1 MLECIPN
8 VSEGRRPEIVEALAD
23 EVRSVGGVRLLDRS
37 SDWSH
42 HRSVF
47 TFVGEAPAVERA
59 LLRLF
64 ARAVSLVDLRTHRG
78 VHPRVGAVDV
88 VPFVPLTG
96 SSMADAVAAAR
107 LVGAAMAADY
117 GVPVYLYEEAASRP
131 ERRRLEAIRKGGFE
145 ALAQKMTT
153 PEWAPDFG
161 PLVPHP
167 TAGASVVGARRS
179 LIAFN
184 VTLATDQLEV
194 ARQIARAVR
203 TSSGGLPAV
212 KAMGVALED
221 RGVVQVS
228 MNLTDHTQTS
238 MVDAFDAVRR
248 EAARRGVSVLESE
261 LVGLA
266 PAAALDAERAAV
278 MAIRDFSP
286 GRILE
291 HAVAGGAAGTSS
303 D

>member
-1 MLECIPN
+1 M
-8 VSEGRRPEIVEALAD
+8 SEGRRPEIVEALAD

-266 PAAALDAERAAV
+266 PAAALDAERAAF

-286 GRILE
+286 ERILE
-291 HAVAGGAAGTSS
+291 HAVAGGAAGTS

>member
-1 MLECIPN
+1 M
-8 VSEGRRPEIVEALAD
+8 SEGRRPEIVEALAD

-107 LVGAAMAADY
+107 RVGAAIAADY
-117 GVPVYLYEEAASRP
+117 GVPVYLYEEAAIRP

-167 TAGASVVGARRS
+167 TAGATVVGARRS

-184 VTLATDQLEV
+184 VNLATDQIEV

-266 PAAALDAERAAV
+266 PAAALDADRAAF

-286 GRILE
+286 ERILE
-291 HAVAGGAAGTSS
+291 HAVAGGAAGTS

>member
-117 GVPVYLYEEAASRP
+117 GVPVYLYEEAAIRP

-266 PAAALDAERAAV
+266 PAAALDAERAAF

-286 GRILE
+286 ERILE
-291 HAVAGGAAGTSS
+291 HAVAGGAAGTS